1 MLGLCFVLYEALD
14 LFQGCYQHY
23 HHSNNTNGL
32 ADIEK
37 HNKSVLTRTN
47 KIIKDIIAEEDELC
61 LIEDDIES
69 ESVSGYADAGATADA
84 GSEETQVVA
93 TLSIDVEAAK
103 LCADYEEENDE
114 AEDHRHYQ
122 ANRDED
128 FMRMGTIVPG
138 ESTILGMLEDNQ
150 RDDDELRLAS
160 SYDRLELLLPSG
172 DADMEMKKRLL
183 WKMELLNEKS
193 SVLRQHNQ
201 QKRRMESAASN
212 NTQTIGDNESHFAK
226 NYICNKQ
233 GRNFDYEKLNNST
246 KIGGGALFIDSAEKD
261 YDQNQNMIRVFSV
274 SECVQ

>member
-23 HHSNNTNGL
+23 HHSTNTNGL

-47 KIIKDIIAEEDELC
+47 KIIKDIIVEEDELC

-69 ESVSGYADAGATADA
+69 ESVLSTTADV
-84 GSEETQVVA
+84 GSSEEAQVVA

-114 AEDHRHYQ
+114 AEDRRHYQ
-122 ANRDED
+122 ANRNEED

-138 ESTILGMLEDNQ
+138 DTTILGMLQDNQ
-150 RDDDELRLAS
+150 RDDDELLLAS
-160 SYDRLELLLPSG
+160 SYERLELLLPSG

-201 QKRRMESAASN
+201 QKRRMESTTSN

-246 KIGGGALFIDSAEKD
+246 KTTKMAGRALFIDSAEKD
-261 YDQNQNMIRVFSV
+261 QNENMIRVFSV